1 MIPAQ
6 YPGAVPQT
14 RDRRSMVT
22 VPVFTMATFLQVT
35 ASEMAA
41 LVAITAVALMLAWY
55 IRVLIR

>member
-1 MIPAQ
+1 
-6 YPGAVPQT
+6 
-14 RDRRSMVT
+14 MVT
-22 VPVFTMATFLQVT
+22 VPVFTIATFLQVT